1 MKKVFEGMTPPQ
13 IWEYIKNLPIEE
25 REKLLFNELLDEDMK
40 KMTKKGPQYLVG
52 IEFNIP
58 LFAADKQ
65 IYRCIDVSEIATSP
79 GGKDYNIMLSEIKTL
94 NYNVPER
101 VDINLF
107 VPVDGGGMVRI
118 HMIEVHPERGD
129 LPLSNTITLKEN
141 ISSLGKLKGI
151 FYNMGKK
158 I

>member
-1 MKKVFEGMTPPQ
+1 
-13 IWEYIKNLPIEE
+13 
-25 REKLLFNELLDEDMK
+25 MK
-40 KMTKKGPQYLVG
+40 KMTKKGPQHLVG

-65 IYRCIDVSEIATSP
+65 IYRCTNVDEIESSP
-79 GGKDYNIMLSEIKTL
+79 AGKDYNISFSEIKTL
-94 NYNVPER
+94 SYNVPER

-107 VPVDGGGMVRI
+107 IPADGSGMVRM
-118 HMIEVHPERGD
+118 HMVEVHPERGD

>member
-25 REKLLFNELLDEDMK
+25 REKLLFEEDMK
-40 KMTKKGPQYLVG
+40 KMTKKGPKYLEG

-58 LFAADKQ
+58 LFAAYKQ
-65 IYRCIDVSEIATSP
+65 IYRCIDVSEISTSSV
-79 GGKDYNIMLSEIKTL
+79 GKDYNIMLSEIKTL

-107 VPVDGGGMVRI
+107 VPADGSGGMVNI
-118 HMIEVHPERGD
+118 HMVEVHPQHGD
-129 LPLSNTITLKEN
+129 LPLSKTITLKEN
-141 ISSLGKLKGI
+141 INSLNKLKEI
-151 FYNMGKK
+151 FYNLGKK

>member
-25 REKLLFNELLDEDMK
+25 REKLLFEEDMK
-40 KMTKKGPQYLVG
+40 KMTKKGPQFLVG

-58 LFAADKQ
+58 LFAAEKQ

-107 VPVDGGGMVRI
+107 IPADGSGMVRM
-118 HMIEVHPERGD
+118 HMVEVHPEHGD

-151 FYNMGKK
+151 FYNLGKK

>member
-1 MKKVFEGMTPPQ
+1 M
-13 IWEYIKNLPIEE
+13 
-25 REKLLFNELLDEDMK
+25 R
-40 KMTKKGPQYLVG
+40 KMTKKGPQFLIG

-58 LFAADKQ
+58 LFSADKQ
-65 IYRCIDVSEIATSP
+65 MYRCIDVSEIATSP

-107 VPVDGGGMVRI
+107 VPADGGMVRM
-118 HMIEVHPERGD
+118 HMVEVRTDRGD
-129 LPLSNTITLKEN
+129 LPLSNVITLKEN
-141 ISSLGKLKGI
+141 ISSLCKLKQI
-151 FYNMGKK
+151 FYNLGKK

>member
-25 REKLLFNELLDEDMK
+25 REKLLFEEDMK

-65 IYRCIDVSEIATSP
+65 MYRCIDVSEIATSP

-107 VPVDGGGMVRI
+107 VPVDGGGMVRM
-118 HMIEVHPERGD
+118 HMVEVHPERGD

-141 ISSLGKLKGI
+141 INSLGKLKQI

>member
-25 REKLLFNELLDEDMK
+25 REKLLFEEDMK

-65 IYRCIDVSEIATSP
+65 MYRRIDVSEIATSP

-107 VPVDGGGMVRI
+107 VPVDGGGMVRM
-118 HMIEVHPERGD
+118 HMVEVHPERGD

-141 ISSLGKLKGI
+141 INSLNKLKEI
-151 FYNMGKK
+151 FYNLGKK

>member
-25 REKLLFNELLDEDMK
+25 REKLLFEEDMK

-58 LFAADKQ
+58 LFAAYKQ
-65 IYRCIDVSEIATSP
+65 MYRCIDVSEISTSP

-94 NYNVPER
+94 NYSVPER

-107 VPVDGGGMVRI
+107 VPADGSGMVRM
-118 HMIEVHPERGD
+118 HMVEVHPEHGD

-141 ISSLGKLKGI
+141 ISSLGKLKQI
-151 FYNMGKK
+151 FYNLGKK

>member
-25 REKLLFNELLDEDMK
+25 REKLLFEEDMK

-58 LFAADKQ
+58 LFAAYKQ
-65 IYRCIDVSEIATSP
+65 MYLCTSVDEIDSSP
-79 GGKDYNIMLSEIKTL
+79 AGKDYNIMLSEIKTL

-107 VPVDGGGMVRI
+107 IPADGGGMVRM
-118 HMIEVHPERGD
+118 HMVEVHPERGD
-129 LPLSNTITLKEN
+129 LPLTNTITLKEN
-141 ISSLGKLKGI
+141 ISSLGKLKEI
-151 FYNMGKK
+151 FYNLGKK

>member
-25 REKLLFNELLDEDMK
+25 REKLLFEEDMK

-65 IYRCIDVSEIATSP
+65 MYRCIDVSEIATSP
-79 GGKDYNIMLSEIKTL
+79 RGKDYNIMLSEIKTL

-107 VPVDGGGMVRI
+107 VPVDDGGMVRM
-118 HMIEVHPERGD
+118 HMVEVHTERGD

-141 ISSLGKLKGI
+141 INSLGKLKQI

>member
-1 MKKVFEGMTPPQ
+1 MKKIFEGMTPPQ

-25 REKLLFNELLDEDMK
+25 REKLLFEEDMK

-65 IYRCIDVSEIATSP
+65 MYRCIDVSEIATSP

-107 VPVDGGGMVRI
+107 VPVDGGGMVRM
-118 HMIEVHPERGD
+118 HMVEVHPERGD

>member
-1 MKKVFEGMTPPQ
+1 MRK
-13 IWEYIKNLPIEE
+13 I
-25 REKLLFNELLDEDMK
+25 
-40 KMTKKGPQYLVG
+40 TKKGPQFLIG

-58 LFAADKQ
+58 LFAAEKQ

-79 GGKDYNIMLSEIKTL
+79 GGKDYNILFSEIKTL

-107 VPVDGGGMVRI
+107 IPADGSGMVRM
-118 HMIEVHPERGD
+118 HMVEVHAERGD

-141 ISSLGKLKGI
+141 ISSLGKLKEI